1 MIELLPD
8 NITITNQRTDED
20 YKFVCDNLY
29 KHNVERTSG
38 LRIDISFVMKDGEK
52 IIGGC
57 FCNTFSKC
65 LYVDVMWLDEEYRG
79 RGYGKLMIS
88 QAEKAGKENGC
99 VFSHT
104 CTFSYQ
110 SPEFYKACGYE
121 VFAELR
127 DYPDDVVQYFLKK
140 TL

>member
-1 MIELLPD
+1 MIQIFPN
-8 NITITNQRTDED
+8 NITITDQRTNEE

-38 LRIDISFVMKDGEK
+38 PRIDISFVMKDGTK

-65 LYVDVMWLDEEYRG
+65 LYVDVMWLDEAYRG
-79 RGYGKLMIS
+79 HGYGKLMIS
-88 QAEKAGKENGC
+88 QAEKIGKENGC

-121 VFAELR
+121 VFAEIR
-127 DYPDDVVQYFLKK
+127 DYPDNVIQYFLKK
-140 TL
+140 AL